1 VRTFTDVT
9 VTALKIAPVRDLE
22 FKIPEGRDGGGVQ
35 NNLPLKG
42 GIREGDQVFGEA
54 KLDEFF
60 IFLPYR
66 RTLPPADAKKKLIP
80 IFVQFIEFIFFDVV
94 EVPLFEIF

>member
-1 VRTFTDVT
+1 
-9 VTALKIAPVRDLE
+9 
-22 FKIPEGRDGGGVQ
+22 
-35 NNLPLKG
+35 
-42 GIREGDQVFGEA
+42 
-54 KLDEFF
+54 LDEFF

-94 EVPLFEIF
+94 EVVFFEIF